1 MAALKA
7 IVVGL
12 GLMIVA
18 VAGLIGYELYR
29 RGAGQAE
36 AVFAKAPAHR
46 VAIPEG
52 ATVQEMT
59 GAGDRLVLRL
69 ALPGGAERLVILD
82 LARGGA
88 PAGSVDLER
97 KP

>member
-7 IVVGL
+7 VVVGL
-12 GLMIVA
+12 GLLIVG
-18 VAGLIGYELYR
+18 VAGLIGYELYK

-36 AVFAKAPAHR
+36 AAFAKPAAHR
-46 VAIPEG
+46 VVVPEG
-52 ATVQEMT
+52 ATIREMT

-69 ALPGGAERLVILD
+69 SLPDGAERLVILD

-88 PAGSVDLER
+88 PVGSVDFER

>member
-12 GLMIVA
+12 GLLIVG
-18 VAGLIGYELYR
+18 VAGLIGYELYK
-29 RGAGQAE
+29 RGVGQAE
-36 AVFAKAPAHR
+36 AAFAKPAAHR
-46 VAIPEG
+46 VVIPEG
-52 ATVQEMT
+52 AT

-69 ALPGGAERLVILD
+69 SLPGGAERLVILD

-88 PAGSVDLER
+88 PVGSVDFER